1 MKRALM
7 KLILVMAMLTPIGA
21 RAETRDWWPTQVD
34 EDDFYYDFKQT
45 GKWPHDVTS
54 TETIIETVTFRPK
67 VLSVAPY
74 SKTTKITAD
83 ITTAARLVI
92 VRYTADGK
100 NWQQKIFRNASY
112 AGPVTAHRKWQDMWH
127 SKGDYYTSWC
137 RRQFKQGNKT
147 IAYKQT
153 PTERGQM
160 AQLYF
165 DDTLI
170 DSVRR
175 KVECMKALNIPVRA
189 KEVSI
194 RYVYSGL
201 HGNSYSEWEVLK
213 VR

>member
-1 MKRALM
+1 MKRLLTLM
-7 KLILVMAMLTPIGA
+7 LAVILATTPLSA
-21 RAETRDWWPTQVD
+21 HAQQRDWWPTQVD
-34 EDDFYYDFKQT
+34 EDDYYYNFDQI
-45 GKWPHDVTS
+45 GRWPHDVTS
-54 TETIIETVTFRPK
+54 IETIIETVTFNPK
-67 VLSVAPY
+67 VLSVIPY

-112 AGPVTAHRKWQDMWH
+112 AGPVRAHRKWQDMWH

-160 AQLYF
+160 AQLFF
-165 DDTLI
+165 DDKLI

-175 KVECMKALNIPVRA
+175 KVKSIKVLNLPVRA

-194 RYVYSGL
+194 RYVYTGL
-201 HGNSYSEWEVLK
+201 HGNSYSEWEIMK